1 MFVTQIMSHYMKIT
15 GCKDFVKRNVSVKRN
30 IQYYL
35 SITFKRMFFQR
46 LKNVIQNVIKHV
58 MLRKKTT
65 FMITLSWR

>member
-15 GCKDFVKRNVSVKRN
+15 GSKDFVKRNVSVKRN

-65 FMITLSWR
+65 FIITLSWR